1 MASLDRRSAGFSL
14 SDEDSVLSDD
24 APSPTRST
32 REMFARSSP
41 PPAGAGEMEE
51 SVYARRPFVM
61 PEPALADRTPT
72 VQFAAGMSLGSG
84 GDDLLVSY
92 SVRDCGAR
100 VARVRLDEVLRD
112 VGLEW

>member
-24 APSPTRST
+24 DGASPTRST

-61 PEPALADRTPT
+61 PAESDVMAMREEERSLKPSLA
-72 VQFAAGMSLGSG
+72 
-84 GDDLLVSY
+84 
-92 SVRDCGAR
+92 
-100 VARVRLDEVLRD
+100 
-112 VGLEW
+112 

>member
-1 MASLDRRSAGFSL
+1 M

-61 PEPALADRTPT
+61 PAESDVMEMREEER
-72 VQFAAGMSLGSG
+72 SLRAST
-84 GDDLLVSY
+84 
-92 SVRDCGAR
+92 RAR
-100 VARVRLDEVLRD
+100 L
-112 VGLEW
+112 